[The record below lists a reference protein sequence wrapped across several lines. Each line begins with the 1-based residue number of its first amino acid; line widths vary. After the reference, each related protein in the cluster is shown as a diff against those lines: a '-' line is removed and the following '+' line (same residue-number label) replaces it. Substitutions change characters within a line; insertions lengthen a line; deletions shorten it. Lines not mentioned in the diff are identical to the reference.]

1 MRLELVSFPVGDVR
15 FGEKT
20 SFNKGLLE
28 INKEELLALVLE
40 DKRVASGD
48 LAVAFPGEQT
58 RIVNIRDVVEPR
70 TKVLGPGCIFPGI
83 LGPVETVGEGRT
95 HRLSGVTVMHSAEY
109 EPEVS
114 AGTGAGNTGLVDM
127 SGPGA
132 ALTPLASTINIV
144 LTTKLVGG
152 LTELEAHNV
161 IQLAQFRVAHRL
173 AETTRTVPADN
184 VEVLELVEVDSSL
197 PRIVYIL
204 GCYSE
209 WHIPH
214 PSVAYYG
221 YPIRESLP
229 TFVHPNELVDGALT
243 TDARKGDGSR
253 PTTWQWMN
261 HPVVLALLREHG
273 KRLNFLGI
281 ILQRTRFETE
291 FGKKITAACTSQ
303 MARLLRANGAIIT
316 RMSPSGNNLMDI
328 MLTVQSC
335 ERKGVNTVFLTP
347 EVCDSDGTG
356 LPLQFYVQEASAMI
370 SASNLNAEV
379 RLPAMMNVVGCG
391 EGGFVIPRPGAKPI
405 SPWSEITLERR
416 TNIADGIDWFGGMHF
431 ACVGY

>member
-1 MRLELVSFPVGDVR
+1 MRLELASFPVADVR
-15 FGEKT
+15 LGKET
-20 SFNKGLLE
+20 SFKNGLLE
-28 INKEELLALVLE
+28 INKEELLALVLDE
-40 DKRVASGD
+40 KRIASAD
-48 LAVAFPGEQT
+48 LAVACPGEQT
-58 RIVNIRDVVEPR
+58 RIVNIRDVAEPR
-70 TKVLGPGCIFPGI
+70 TKTLGPGCIFPGI
-83 LGPVETVGEGRT
+83 LGPIETVGEGRT

-109 EPEVS
+109 EPEVT
-114 AGTGAGNTGLVDM
+114 AGTGAGNSGLVDM

-132 ALTPLASTINIV
+132 ALTPFGSTINIV

-161 IQLAQFRVAHRL
+161 IQLAEFRLAQRL
-173 AETTRTVPADN
+173 AETTRDMAPEN
-184 VEVLELVEVDSSL
+184 VEVLELFEVDASL

-229 TFVHPNELVDGALT
+229 TLVHPNELMDGALT

-261 HPVVLALLREHG
+261 HAVVLGLLREHG

-291 FGKKITAACTSQ
+291 FGKQMTAASTSQ

-335 ERKGVNTVFLTP
+335 EQKGVNTVFLTP

-356 LPLQFYVQEASAMI
+356 LPLQFYVPEASAMV

-379 RLPAMMNVVGCG
+379 RLPAMMNVIGCE
-391 EGGFVIPRPGAKPI
+391 EGQFVISRPGAKPI

-416 TNIADGIDWFGGMHF
+416 TNIADGIDWFGCMQF
-431 ACVGY
+431 ACVGH

>member
-1 MRLELVSFPVGDVR
+1 MRLELVSFPVDDVR
-15 FGEKT
+15 FDEKT
-20 SFNKGLLE
+20 NFNKGLLE
-28 INKEELLALVLE
+28 INKEELLALVLK
-40 DKRVASGD
+40 DKRVASAE

-70 TKVLGPGCIFPGI
+70 TKVLGPGCVFPGI

-132 ALTPLASTINIV
+132 VLTPFGSTVNIV

-173 AETTRTVPADN
+173 AETSRDVSAEN
-184 VEVLELVEVDSSL
+184 VEVLELFEVDPSL

-229 TFVHPNELVDGALT
+229 TFVHPNELMDGALT

-253 PTTWQWMN
+253 PTTWQWMS

-291 FGKKITAACTSQ
+291 FGKKMTAACTSQ

-356 LPLQFYVQEASAMI
+356 LPLQFYVQEANAMV

-379 RLPAMMNVVGCG
+379 RLPAMAKVIGCG
-391 EGGFVIPRPGAKPI
+391 EGRFVIPRPGAKPI